1 MDVNRNLISAEF
13 GGFSGLKVDTNR
25 NFRLINFS
33 ESPRF
38 QFRAGVIYYRASLY
52 IIKGSK

>member
-1 MDVNRNLISAEF
+1 MEFSKVFRFLMDVSGNLISAEF

-33 ESPRF
+33 EFPRF
-38 QFRAGVIYYRASLY
+38 
-52 IIKGSK
+52 